1 VDFGYI
7 PTLPPFIFYLYFI
20 YILFFFL
27 RSKSNIYARII
38 APCAVNIVIKT
49 LAVVFKR
56 VFFGFCHVG
65 CLEHHAIA
73 PMARLPKQTGKTQTH
88 YYSEDYPTCGR
99 MNEVV

>member
-1 VDFGYI
+1 VFLDDPIINAYDI
-7 PTLPPFIFYLYFI
+7 VFYF
-20 YILFFFL
+20 
-27 RSKSNIYARII
+27 SKSNIYARII
-38 APCAVNIVIKT
+38 ASCAVNIVIKT

-65 CLEHHAIA
+65 RLEHHAIA